1 MKKKKKNNK
10 KETILGFTKVEVLG
24 HKLRV
29 IETDNTDDLV
39 INGSL
44 CFGAF
49 KPIDSEI
56 VISLRQSGENMKQ
69 TFYHELLH
77 AIDFFSHNEEY
88 KYDEEVVN
96 VLGRGLHTVRLG

>member
-1 MKKKKKNNK
+1 MAKKKKQKTK
-10 KETILGFTKVEVLG
+10 TILGLTKVEVLG

-77 AIDFFSHNEEY
+77 AIDWFSHNEEY
-88 KYDEEVVN
+88 KYDEEIVN
-96 VLGRGLHTVRLG
+96 VLGRGIHTVKVG